1 METYGD
7 LKKAIK
13 SIQLK
18 QKGEKVGKVT
28 VDVILGAIP
37 GLGAAKSTFDVLS
50 AAFRKPD
57 TKKSN
62 SWLDKLDID
71 DEMEAIVDD
80 TVENG
85 FLKFL
90 SKAFDSE
97 SDDKPLEQDFNMNA
111 KMVDYLKKNY
121 KQRTVT
127 GISEQKS
134 VFDKFFTKFAYKF
147 DKGYPDMNNDQDVL
161 LLESLIS
168 ELTEEQFNLKEITDA
183 EEGLE
188 ILKKELDLPD
198 DKYLRKSGV
207 QYRILVPRSQRNDYI
222 NKMSAIDG
230 FEYDGSMSGS
240 SIGGMRYKGARFL
253 IKPEGLQ
260 GRNAPGLGNEDVLVK
275 NVRKYLDEGAKNV
288 IFKGENKNYVCKDI
302 IAIDDV
308 GYDVTSGKKADVIL
322 RGENKDYPISIKAL
336 NAGFWESA
344 DRRYKPVL
352 MNLLDKINDGD
363 IEGLGLRPYLD
374 VQGNEKK
381 GIFVMYDIV
390 TDKKISGVIVTD
402 LPDSQEESIIFGSDK
417 CVVIYGTYTDN
428 SFKLV
433 GEDLIITVGK
443 ILTDMSDVEKY
454 NLEPVL
460 NIRHDSTRQGQR
472 GLRSIVEPEILVYKG
487 KDKPT
492 GNRIELSY
500 NELIQ

>member
-1 METYGD
+1 M
-7 LKKAIK
+7 
-13 SIQLK
+13 
-18 QKGEKVGKVT
+18 
-28 VDVILGAIP
+28 
-37 GLGAAKSTFDVLS
+37 
-50 AAFRKPD
+50 
-57 TKKSN
+57 
-62 SWLDKLDID
+62 
-71 DEMEAIVDD
+71 
-80 TVENG
+80 
-85 FLKFL
+85 
-90 SKAFDSE
+90 
-97 SDDKPLEQDFNMNA
+97 
-111 KMVDYLKKNY
+111 
-121 KQRTVT
+121 
-127 GISEQKS
+127 S
-134 VFDKFFTKFAYKF
+134 VFDKFFIKFSYKF
-147 DKGYPDMNNDQDVL
+147 KKGYPDMDNPSDVA

-168 ELTEEQFNLKEITDA
+168 ESIGEKFNLKEITDA

-198 DKYLRKSGV
+198 DKYLKKSNV
-207 QYRILVPRSQRNDYI
+207 QYRILVPRNQRNDYI
-222 NKMSAIDG
+222 NKIDAIDG
-230 FEYDGSMSGS
+230 FEYDGLMPGS
-240 SIGGMRYKGARFL
+240 SIGGVRYKGARFL

-322 RGENKDYPISIKAL
+322 RGENEDYPISIKAL

-381 GIFVMYDIV
+381 GIFVMYD
-390 TDKKISGVIVTD
+390 TDTNKKISGVIVTD
-402 LPDSQEESIIFGSDK
+402 LPDKQEESIIFGSDG

-433 GEDLIITVGK
+433 GEDLIVTVGK

-487 KDKPT
+487 GDKPT
-492 GNRIELSY
+492 GNRIEISY
-500 NELIQ
+500 NELIG

>member
-168 ELTEEQFNLKEITDA
+168 ELGINIGEDQFIQQINEEVKGKATLFESALIKAWYELKDQEVPDGNAPVKDLAALTTEMIEDA
-183 EEGLE
+183 KN
-188 ILKKELDLPD
+188 ILKQTKLTGGTEAYQL
-198 DKYLRKSGV
+198 G
-207 QYRILVPRSQRNDYI
+207 
-222 NKMSAIDG
+222 SASAGLTQFWKDHGATNTTPKTDIVIDG
-230 FEYDGSMSGS
+230 
-240 SIGGMRYKGARFL
+240 
-253 IKPEGLQ
+253 
-260 GRNAPGLGNEDVLVK
+260 
-275 NVRKYLDEGAKNV
+275 
-288 IFKGENKNYVCKDI
+288 
-302 IAIDDV
+302 
-308 GYDVTSGKKADVIL
+308 
-322 RGENKDYPISIKAL
+322 
-336 NAGFWESA
+336 
-344 DRRYKPVL
+344 
-352 MNLLDKINDGD
+352 
-363 IEGLGLRPYLD
+363 
-374 VQGNEKK
+374 
-381 GIFVMYDIV
+381 
-390 TDKKISGVIVTD
+390 KKISLKVGPSQLMSGAGNELTATFYAALKNIPKVQKDIVDDITKSIKDVFVRGTTKQGNVRQAKKAGDDPILNKAVDEMGKLKIKIANFLENNKEFQTAFAYEAATGEEKFGGNDGTANYILSISSNYKNGVLKPID
-402 LPDSQEESIIFGSDK
+402 KDYASKIASKMKLDINMKSGSQKLKGIKTGK
-417 CVVIYGTYTDN
+417 YNYYTV
-428 SFKLV
+428 LRA
-433 GEDLIITVGK
+433 GLEDLFQDASDSLNVDNEIT
-443 ILTDMSDVEKY
+443 L
-454 NLEPVL
+454 
-460 NIRHDSTRQGQR
+460 
-472 GLRSIVEPEILVYKG
+472 
-487 KDKPT
+487 
-492 GNRIELSY
+492 
-500 NELIQ
+500 

>member
-1 METYGD
+1 M
-7 LKKAIK
+7 
-13 SIQLK
+13 
-18 QKGEKVGKVT
+18 
-28 VDVILGAIP
+28 DVI
-37 GLGAAKSTFDVLS
+37 D
-50 AAFRKPD
+50 
-57 TKKSN
+57 
-62 SWLDKLDID
+62 
-71 DEMEAIVDD
+71 
-80 TVENG
+80 
-85 FLKFL
+85 KFL
-90 SKAFDSE
+90 NK
-97 SDDKPLEQDFNMNA
+97 
-111 KMVDYLKKNY
+111 
-121 KQRTVT
+121 
-127 GISEQKS
+127 I
-134 VFDKFFTKFAYKF
+134 AYKF
-147 DKGYPDMNNDQDVL
+147 PKGYPDMNNAQDVL

-168 ELTEEQFNLKEITDA
+168 EVIGERYSLEEITDA

-198 DKYLRKSGV
+198 NKYLRKSGV
-207 QYRILVPRSQRNDYI
+207 QYRVLVPRNQRNDYI

-260 GRNAPGLGNEDVLVK
+260 GRNAPGLDNEDILVNNIK
-275 NVRKYLDEGAKNV
+275 KYLDEGAENV
-288 IFKGENKNYVCKDI
+288 IFKGENKDYVCKDVVGVR
-302 IAIDDV
+302 DV
-308 GYDVTSGKKADVIL
+308 GLDVAGGKKADIVID
-322 RGENKDYPISIKAL
+322 GKNENYPISVKKL

-344 DRRYKPVL
+344 DRRYKSVL
-352 MNLLDKINDGD
+352 MNLLDKINDG
-363 IEGLGLRPYLD
+363 EVPPLGLRPYLD

-381 GIFVMYDIV
+381 DIFVMYDTN

-402 LPDSQEESIIFGSDK
+402 LPDKEENSIIFGSDNA
-417 CVVIYGTYTDN
+417 VVIYGTYTDN

-433 GEDLIITVGK
+433 GDDLIISVGK
-443 ILTDMSDVEKY
+443 ILIDWSDIEKY

-500 NELIQ
+500 NELM

>member
-168 ELTEEQFNLKEITDA
+168 KLGINIGEDQFIQQINEEVKGKATLFESALIKAWYELKDQEVPDGNAPVKDLAALTTEMIEDA
-183 EEGLE
+183 KN
-188 ILKKELDLPD
+188 ILKQTKLTGGTEAYQL
-198 DKYLRKSGV
+198 G
-207 QYRILVPRSQRNDYI
+207 
-222 NKMSAIDG
+222 SASAGLTQFWKDHGATNTTPKTDIVIDG
-230 FEYDGSMSGS
+230 
-240 SIGGMRYKGARFL
+240 
-253 IKPEGLQ
+253 
-260 GRNAPGLGNEDVLVK
+260 
-275 NVRKYLDEGAKNV
+275 
-288 IFKGENKNYVCKDI
+288 
-302 IAIDDV
+302 
-308 GYDVTSGKKADVIL
+308 
-322 RGENKDYPISIKAL
+322 
-336 NAGFWESA
+336 
-344 DRRYKPVL
+344 
-352 MNLLDKINDGD
+352 
-363 IEGLGLRPYLD
+363 
-374 VQGNEKK
+374 
-381 GIFVMYDIV
+381 
-390 TDKKISGVIVTD
+390 KKISLKVGPSQLMSGAGNELTATFYAALKNIPKVQKDIVDDITKSIKDVFVRGTTKQGNVRQAKKAGDDPILNKAVDEMGKLKIKIANFLENNKEFQTAFAYEAATGEEKFGGNDGTANYILSISSNYKNGVLKPID
-402 LPDSQEESIIFGSDK
+402 KDYASKIASKMKLDINMKSGSQKLKGIKTGK
-417 CVVIYGTYTDN
+417 YNYYTV
-428 SFKLV
+428 LRA
-433 GEDLIITVGK
+433 GLEDLFQDASDSVNVDNEIT
-443 ILTDMSDVEKY
+443 L
-454 NLEPVL
+454 
-460 NIRHDSTRQGQR
+460 
-472 GLRSIVEPEILVYKG
+472 
-487 KDKPT
+487 
-492 GNRIELSY
+492 
-500 NELIQ
+500 